1 MNSKTNKI
9 ALGTVQFGVHYG
21 ISNTHGVP
29 SDAVLEVI
37 LAVAEE
43 NRILQLDTAFVY
55 GNAEERLGLFVDNR
69 FQIITKF
76 PVVASQEEL
85 ENTLEQSLT
94 RLKVNSVYGYL
105 AHNAD
110 ILIENP
116 SLWKKLQQA
125 KAEGK
130 IEKIGFSL
138 YYPEQ
143 LEKLLGLNIVP
154 DLVQLPYS
162 ILDRKFES
170 NLAEL
175 KQLGTEIHVRSVFLQ
190 GLYFMN
196 PKQLP
201 EKLQPLTE
209 ALTEL
214 QTICAENKVA
224 VGDVALNYVISN
236 PNIDKVVMGVET
248 AAQLQQNIEM
258 VSKWKAN
265 SDLFSKIEA
274 IEINDKSLLNPVNW

>member
-1 MNSKTNKI
+1 MKI
-9 ALGTVQFGVHYG
+9 TLGTVQFGINYG

-29 SDAVLEVI
+29 SDEALQTI
-37 LAVAEE
+37 FSVAEE
-43 NRILQLDTAFVY
+43 AGINQLDTALAY
-55 GNAEERLGLFVDNR
+55 GNAEERLGLFADNR

-76 PVVASQEEL
+76 PAVTSQEEL
-85 ENTLEQSLT
+85 ENMLEQSLV
-94 RLKVNSVYGYL
+94 RLKTTSVYGYL

-116 SLWKKLQQA
+116 QLWETLQQA
-125 KAEGK
+125 KKEGE
-130 IEKIGFSL
+130 IGKIGFSL
-138 YYPEQ
+138 YHPEQ

-162 ILDRKFES
+162 ILDRKFE
-170 NLAEL
+170 NKLVEL
-175 KQLGTEIHVRSVFLQ
+175 KRLGTEIHVRSVFLQ

-209 ALTEL
+209 ALTKL
-214 QTICAENKVA
+214 QTICTENKVA

-248 AAQLQQNIEM
+248 AAQLQQNIQM
-258 VSKWKAN
+258 VSDWKAN

>member
-1 MNSKTNKI
+1 MLKI
-9 ALGTVQFGVHYG
+9 TLGTVQFGINYG

-29 SDAVLEVI
+29 SDEALQTI
-37 LAVAEE
+37 FSVAAEAGI
-43 NRILQLDTAFVY
+43 NQLDTALAY
-55 GNAEERLGLFVDNR
+55 GNAEERLGLFASDR

-76 PVVASQEEL
+76 PAVASQNEL
-85 ENTLEQSLT
+85 ENTLEQSLI
-94 RLKVNSVYGYL
+94 RLKTTSVYGYL

-116 SLWKKLQQA
+116 QLWETLQKA

-138 YYPEQ
+138 YHPEQ
-143 LEKLLGLNIVP
+143 LEKLLALNIVP

-162 ILDRKFES
+162 ILDRKFE
-170 NLAEL
+170 NKLAEL
-175 KQLGTEIHVRSVFLQ
+175 KLLGTEIHVRSVFLQ

-201 EKLQPLTE
+201 EKLKPLTA

-214 QTICAENKVA
+214 QTICTENKVG

-248 AAQLQQNIEM
+248 AAQLKQNIQM
-258 VSKWKAN
+258 VSNWEAN
-265 SDLFSKIEA
+265 SGLFSKIEA

>member
-1 MNSKTNKI
+1 MKI
-9 ALGTVQFGVHYG
+9 TLGTVQFGINYG

-29 SDAVLEVI
+29 SDEALQTI
-37 LAVAEE
+37 FSVAAEAGI
-43 NRILQLDTAFVY
+43 NQLDTALAY
-55 GNAEERLGLFVDNR
+55 GNAEERLGLFASDR

-76 PVVASQEEL
+76 PAVASQNEL
-85 ENTLEQSLT
+85 ENTLEQSLI
-94 RLKVNSVYGYL
+94 RLKTTSVYGYL

-116 SLWKKLQQA
+116 QLWETLQKA

-138 YYPEQ
+138 YHPEQ
-143 LEKLLGLNIVP
+143 LEKLLALNIVP

-162 ILDRKFES
+162 ILDRKFE
-170 NLAEL
+170 NKLAEL
-175 KQLGTEIHVRSVFLQ
+175 KLLGTEIHVRSVFLQ

-201 EKLQPLTE
+201 EKLKPLTA

-214 QTICAENKVA
+214 QTICTENKVG

-248 AAQLQQNIEM
+248 AAQLKQNIQM
-258 VSKWKAN
+258 VSNWEAN
-265 SDLFSKIEA
+265 SGLFSKIEA

>member
-1 MNSKTNKI
+1 MQTEIKI
-9 ALGTVQFGVHYG
+9 ALGTVQFGINYG
-21 ISNTHGVP
+21 ISNTNGVP
-29 SDAVLEVI
+29 SDDALKAI
-37 LAVAEE
+37 LSVAEE
-43 NRILQLDTAFVY
+43 AGINQLDTALAY
-55 GNAEERLGLFVDNR
+55 GNAEERLGLFADNR

-76 PVVASQEEL
+76 PAVPSQEEL
-85 ENTLEQSLT
+85 ENTLQQSLT
-94 RLKVNSVYGYL
+94 RLKTNSVYGYL

-116 SLWKKLQQA
+116 SLWETLKQA
-125 KAEGK
+125 KKEGEIK
-130 IEKIGFSL
+130 KIGFSL
-138 YYPEQ
+138 YHPEQ
-143 LEKLLGLNIVP
+143 LEKLLTLNIVP

-170 NLAEL
+170 KLAEL

-196 PKQLP
+196 PNQLP
-201 EKLQPLTE
+201 EKLKPLTA

-214 QTICAENKVA
+214 HAVCAENHVA
-224 VGDVALNYVISN
+224 VGDVALNYVIAN
-236 PNIDKVVMGVET
+236 PNIDKIVMGVET
-248 AAQLQQNIEM
+248 AAQLKQNIQM
-258 VSKWKAN
+258 VSNWKAN

>member
-1 MNSKTNKI
+1 MKI
-9 ALGTVQFGVHYG
+9 TLGTVQFGINYG

-29 SDAVLEVI
+29 SDEALQTIFSIAQEAGI
-37 LAVAEE
+37 
-43 NRILQLDTAFVY
+43 NQLDTALAY
-55 GNAEERLGLFVDNR
+55 GNAEERLGLFADNR

-76 PVVASQEEL
+76 PAVTSQNEL
-85 ENTLEQSLT
+85 ESTLEQSLI

-116 SLWKKLQQA
+116 QLWETLQKA

-138 YYPEQ
+138 YHPEQ
-143 LEKLLGLNIVP
+143 LEKLLALNIVP

-162 ILDRKFES
+162 ILDRKFE
-170 NLAEL
+170 NKLAEL

-190 GLYFMN
+190 GLYFLN

-209 ALTEL
+209 ALTKL
-214 QTICAENKVA
+214 HSICTEHKVS

-248 AAQLQQNIEM
+248 AAQLQQNIQM
-258 VSKWKAN
+258 VLDWKA
-265 SDLFSKIEA
+265 DFGLFSKIEA
-274 IEINDKSLLNPVNW
+274 IEIKDKSLLNPVNW

>member
-1 MNSKTNKI
+1 MKI
-9 ALGTVQFGVHYG
+9 TLGTVQFGINYG

-29 SDAVLEVI
+29 SDEELQAI
-37 LAVAEE
+37 LSVAEE
-43 NRILQLDTAFVY
+43 AGINQLDTALAY
-55 GNAEERLGLFVDNR
+55 GNAEERLGMFADNR

-76 PVVASQEEL
+76 PAVTSQEEL

-94 RLKVNSVYGYL
+94 RLKTSSVYGYL

-110 ILIENP
+110 ILIENS
-116 SLWKKLQQA
+116 SLWDTLQQA
-125 KAEGK
+125 KKEGK
-130 IEKIGFSL
+130 IGKIGFSL
-138 YYPEQ
+138 YHPEQ
-143 LEKLLGLNIVP
+143 LEKLLTLNIVP

-162 ILDRKFES
+162 ILDRKFEIK
-170 NLAEL
+170 LAEL

-214 QTICAENKVA
+214 QTICAQNKVA
-224 VGDVALNYVISN
+224 VGDVALNYVIAN
-236 PNIDKVVMGVET
+236 PNIDKIVMGVET
-248 AAQLQQNIEM
+248 TAQLQQNIQM
-258 VSKWKAN
+258 VSDWKAG
-265 SDLFSKIEA
+265 SDLFSRIEA

>member
-1 MNSKTNKI
+1 MQTEIKI
-9 ALGTVQFGVHYG
+9 TLGTVQFGINYG

-29 SDAVLEVI
+29 SDEALKEI
-37 LAVAEE
+37 LSVANEAG
-43 NRILQLDTAFVY
+43 IHQLDTALAY
-55 GNAEERLGLFVDNR
+55 GNAEERLGLFADNR
-69 FQIITKF
+69 FQIVTKF
-76 PVVASQEEL
+76 PAVASQEEL

-94 RLKVNSVYGYL
+94 RLKTNSVYGYL

-116 SLWKKLQQA
+116 CLWETLQKA
-125 KAEGK
+125 KNEGK
-130 IEKIGFSL
+130 INKIGFSL
-138 YYPEQ
+138 YHPEQ
-143 LEKLLGLNIVP
+143 LEKLLALNIVP

-170 NLAEL
+170 KLTEL
-175 KQLGTEIHVRSVFLQ
+175 KLLGTEIHVRSVFLQ

-214 QTICAENKVA
+214 QAICTENEVI

-248 AAQLQQNIEM
+248 AAQLQQNIQM
-258 VSKWKAN
+258 VSDWKAD
-265 SDLFSKIEA
+265 SDLFFKIEA
-274 IEINDKSLLNPVNW
+274 IEVKNKSLLNPVNW

>member
-1 MNSKTNKI
+1 MKI
-9 ALGTVQFGVHYG
+9 TLGTVQFGINYG

-29 SDAVLEVI
+29 SDEALQEI
-37 LAVAEE
+37 LSVANEAGI
-43 NRILQLDTAFVY
+43 NQLDTALAY
-55 GNAEERLGLFVDNR
+55 GNAEELLGWFAANR

-76 PVVASQEEL
+76 PAVASPDEL

-94 RLKVNSVYGYL
+94 RLKTNSVYGYL

-116 SLWKKLQQA
+116 RLWETLQQA
-125 KAEGK
+125 KKEGK

-138 YYPEQ
+138 YHPEQ
-143 LEKLLGLNIVP
+143 LEKLLTLNIVP
-154 DLVQLPYS
+154 NLVQLPYS

-170 NLAEL
+170 KLAEL

-201 EKLQPLTE
+201 EKLQPLTG

-214 QTICAENKVA
+214 QTICTENEVA

-236 PNIDKVVMGVET
+236 PNIDKIVMGVET
-248 AAQLQQNIEM
+248 AAQLIQNIKM
-258 VSKWKAN
+258 MADWKAN

>member
-1 MNSKTNKI
+1 LKI
-9 ALGTVQFGVHYG
+9 TLGTVQFGINYG

-29 SDAVLEVI
+29 SDEALQTI
-37 LAVAEE
+37 FSVAEAAGI
-43 NRILQLDTAFVY
+43 NQLDTALAY
-55 GNAEERLGLFVDNR
+55 GNAEERLGLFAADR

-76 PVVASQEEL
+76 PAVASQEEL
-85 ENTLEQSLT
+85 EDTLRQSLV
-94 RLKVNSVYGYL
+94 RLKTNSVYGYL

-116 SLWKKLQQA
+116 RLWETLQQA
-125 KAEGK
+125 KSEGK

-138 YYPEQ
+138 YTPEQ
-143 LEKLLGLNIVP
+143 LEKLLALNIVP

-170 NLAEL
+170 KLAEL

-196 PKQLP
+196 PMQLP
-201 EKLQPLTE
+201 EKLKPLTA
-209 ALTEL
+209 ALVEL
-214 QTICAENKVA
+214 HAICAENQMA
-224 VGDVALNYVISN
+224 VGEVALNYVIAN
-236 PNIDKVVMGVET
+236 PNIDKIVMGVET
-248 AAQLQQNIEM
+248 AAQLKQNIQM
-258 VSKWKAN
+258 VSDWKAD